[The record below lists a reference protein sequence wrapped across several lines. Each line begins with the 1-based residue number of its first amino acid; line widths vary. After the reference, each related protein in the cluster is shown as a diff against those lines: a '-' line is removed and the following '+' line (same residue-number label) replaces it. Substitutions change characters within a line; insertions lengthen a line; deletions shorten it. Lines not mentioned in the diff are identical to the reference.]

1 MPTLVIHRID
11 DEHVEFRLDD
21 SEICSVNHDEDGWQ
35 GMEKVQLALET
46 VAELEGWEVMYFDGE
61 GDE

>member
-1 MPTLVIHRID
+1 MPTLVIHRVD
-11 DEHVEFRLDD
+11 DERIDFRLDD
-21 SEICSVNHDEDGWQ
+21 SEICSVNHDEDGWS

-61 GDE
+61 EDE